1 MALASPV
8 MITRDK
14 DMPADLRSSPVPGQ
28 PVKETGQG
36 RRTRR
41 KKASSARSRNAQLT
55 RRQEEVLRLVA
66 TGLTNKEVAA
76 QLGLS
81 VGTIESHLHSI
92 YGKIGVRTRGAA
104 IRFAVDHGL
113 MEPRITEIGEEN
125 T

>member
-1 MALASPV
+1 M
-8 MITRDK
+8 
-14 DMPADLRSSPVPGQ
+14 RSLEV
-28 PVKETGQG
+28 
-36 RRTRR
+36 R
-41 KKASSARSRNAQLT
+41 LT

-92 YGKIGVRTRGAA
+92 YGKIGVATRGAA
-104 IRFAVDHGL
+104 IRFAVEHGL
-113 MEPRITEIGEEN
+113 VEPESREGRDKN